1 MLVFAG
7 GGSKCSKEVPH
18 MHLPICIYPS
28 RAGEA
33 SAVGKSPICITRCV
47 GSGTWCKP
55 MNTDH
60 LLLVSY
66 TQNCQEYEGQAKDR
80 EARRQAQNKL
90 ENTIGVVSKLL
101 SKFSARTEKP
111 KMSKDATWPSA

>member
-1 MLVFAG
+1 
-7 GGSKCSKEVPH
+7 
-18 MHLPICIYPS
+18 MHYALCDIIPICITHY
-28 RAGEA
+28 
-33 SAVGKSPICITRCV
+33 VTLSPICITRCV

-66 TQNCQEYEGQAKDR
+66 TENCQEYEGQAKDR

-90 ENTIGVVSKLL
+90 ENTIGVVSRLQ
-101 SKFSARTEKP
+101 SY
-111 KMSKDATWPSA
+111 